1 MLSRIVPIVSWVYI
15 SLILSEEDFMA
26 GILDSVN
33 QRTQL
38 VGQNRLELLLFKLT
52 GRQRFGIN
60 VFKVREVMPCPKLT
74 ILPKQDKFIK
84 GVAHIRG
91 QTISVIDLSKATGG
105 PEVVQTENSFVV
117 ITEYNRTVQAFLVS
131 GVERIVTLSWTDV
144 MPPPEGAGKSS
155 YLTAVTE
162 IDKEMVSILDVE
174 KILNEISPIST
185 QLSEGIADNSV
196 GENVGDR
203 VIMIADDS
211 TVARNQVK
219 RALEPFGL
227 TMLLAKNGQDALEQ
241 LLAIADTCE
250 TSITEKVALLISDI
264 EMPEMDGYTLTSI
277 IKSNDKMKVIPVIL
291 HTSLSGVFNNA
302 MVEKVGAEDFIP
314 KFHPDELARSVKKWL
329 KHGSEH

>member
-1 MLSRIVPIVSWVYI
+1 
-15 SLILSEEDFMA
+15 MA

-38 VGQNRLELLLFKLT
+38 VGQNRLELLLFKLI

-60 VFKVREVMPCPKLT
+60 VFKVREVMPCPRLT
-74 ILPKQDKFIK
+74 LLPKQDKFIK

-105 PEVVQTENSFVV
+105 PEIVQTDDSFV
-117 ITEYNRTVQAFLVS
+117 IIAEYNRSVQGFLVS
-131 GVERIVTLSWTDV
+131 GVERIVTLSWKDI
-144 MPPPEGAGKSS
+144 MPPPEGTGKSS

-185 QLSEGIADNSV
+185 ELSEGVADETV
-196 GENVGDR
+196 GEEVGDR

-219 RALEPFGL
+219 RALEPLGL
-227 TMLLAKNGQDALEQ
+227 NMLLAKNGQDALTQ
-241 LLAIADTCE
+241 LEAIAEECNT
-250 TSITEKVALLISDI
+250 TITEKVALLISDI
-264 EMPEMDGYTLTSI
+264 EMPEMDGYTLTAE
-277 IKSNDKMKVIPVIL
+277 IKQNERMRDVPVIL

-314 KFHPDELARSVKKWL
+314 KFHPDELATAVKKWL
-329 KHGSEH
+329 KHDEISS

>member
-1 MLSRIVPIVSWVYI
+1 
-15 SLILSEEDFMA
+15 MA

-38 VGQNRLELLLFKLT
+38 VGQNRLELLLFKLI

-60 VFKVREVMPCPKLT
+60 VFKVREVMPCPRLT
-74 ILPKQDKFIK
+74 LLPKQDKFIK

-105 PEVVQTENSFVV
+105 PEIVQTDDSFV
-117 ITEYNRTVQAFLVS
+117 IIAEYNRSVQGFLVA
-131 GVERIVTLSWTDV
+131 GVERIVTLSWKDI
-144 MPPPEGAGKSS
+144 MPPPEGTGKSS

-185 QLSEGIADNSV
+185 ELSEGVADETV
-196 GENVGDR
+196 GEEIGDR

-219 RALEPFGL
+219 RALEPLGL
-227 TMLLAKNGQDALEQ
+227 NMLLAKNGQDALTQ
-241 LLAIADTCE
+241 LEAIAEQCN

-264 EMPEMDGYTLTSI
+264 EMPEMDGYTLTAE
-277 IKSNDKMKVIPVIL
+277 IKQNERMRDVPVIL

-314 KFHPDELARSVKKWL
+314 KFHPDELATAVKKWL
-329 KHGSEH
+329 KHDEVSS

>member
-1 MLSRIVPIVSWVYI
+1 VVSKEVG
-15 SLILSEEDFMA
+15 MA

-38 VGQNRLELLLFKLT
+38 VGQNRLELLLFKLI

-60 VFKVREVMPCPKLT
+60 VFKVREVMPCPRLT
-74 ILPKQDKFIK
+74 LLPKQDKFIK

-105 PEVVQTENSFVV
+105 PDIVQTEDSFV
-117 ITEYNRTVQAFLVS
+117 IIAEYNRSVQGFLVS
-131 GVERIVTLSWTDV
+131 GVERIVTLSWKDI

-162 IDKEMVSILDVE
+162 IDKDMVSILDVE

-185 QLSEGIADNSV
+185 DLSEDVADATV

-219 RALEPFGL
+219 RALEPLGL
-227 TMLLAKNGQDALEQ
+227 KMLLAKNGQDALNQ
-241 LLAIADTCE
+241 LNAISDDCQH
-250 TSITEKVALLISDI
+250 SITEKVALLISDI
-264 EMPEMDGYTLTSI
+264 EMPEMDGYTLTAE
-277 IKSNDKMKVIPVIL
+277 IKNNERMRDIPVIL

-314 KFHPDELARSVKKWL
+314 KFHPDELATAVKKWL
-329 KHGSEH
+329 KHDDIT

>member
-1 MLSRIVPIVSWVYI
+1 
-15 SLILSEEDFMA
+15 MA

-38 VGQNRLELLLFKLT
+38 VGQNRLELLLFKLV

-60 VFKVREVMPCPKLT
+60 VFKVREVLQCPKLSS
-74 ILPKQDKFIK
+74 LPRQNDYIK

-105 PEVVQTENSFVV
+105 SEITQTEDSF
-117 ITEYNRTVQAFLVS
+117 IIIAEYNRSVQGFLVA
-131 GVERIVTLSWTDV
+131 GVERIVTLSWKDI

-162 IDKEMVSILDVE
+162 IDNEMVSILDVE
-174 KILNEISPIST
+174 KILNEISPVST
-185 QLSEGIADNSV
+185 DLSEDVADETV
-196 GENVGDR
+196 GENLGDKL
-203 VIMIADDS
+203 VMIADDS

-219 RALEPFGL
+219 RALEPLGIN
-227 TMLLAKNGQDALEQ
+227 MILAKNGQDALNQ
-241 LLAIADTCE
+241 LQEIEATCE
-250 TSITEKVALLISDI
+250 NDITEKVALMISDI
-264 EMPEMDGYTLTSI
+264 EMPEMDGYTLTAEVKANERM
-277 IKSNDKMKVIPVIL
+277 KSMPIIL

-314 KFHPDELARSVKKWL
+314 KFHPDELATAVKKWL
-329 KHGSEH
+329 KMED

>member
-1 MLSRIVPIVSWVYI
+1 
-15 SLILSEEDFMA
+15 MA
-26 GILDSVN
+26 GVLDSVN

-38 VGQNRLELLLFKLT
+38 VGQNRLELLLFKLV

-60 VFKVREVMPCPKLT
+60 VFKVREVLQCPRLT
-74 ILPKQDKFIK
+74 PLPNQDKFIK

-105 PEVVQTENSFVV
+105 PDIPQTADSF
-117 ITEYNRTVQAFLVS
+117 IIIAEYNRSVQGFLVA
-131 GVERIVTLSWTDV
+131 GVERIINIRWQDI

-162 IDKEMVSILDVE
+162 IEGEMVSILDVE

-185 QLSEGIADNSV
+185 ELSEDIVDARV
-196 GENVGDR
+196 GESIGDKI
-203 VIMIADDS
+203 VMIADDS

-219 RALEPFGL
+219 RALEPLGI
-227 TMLLAKNGQDALEQ
+227 TMVLAKNGQDALDQ
-241 LLAIADTCE
+241 LKAIDAECE
-250 TSITEKVALLISDI
+250 NGVYDKVALLISDI
-264 EMPEMDGYTLTSI
+264 EMPEMDGYTLTAEV
-277 IKSNDKMKVIPVIL
+277 KANERLRRMPVIL

-314 KFHPDELARSVKKWL
+314 KFHPDELATAVKKWL
-329 KHGSEH
+329 KIEE